1 MLMSRG
7 IFIPNDVLLR
17 LRAEGKKVEMR
28 IAIGR
33 AIEAGVLRRASD
45 EDVTDMWKAVA
56 PKANGHAS
64 P

>member
-45 EDVTDMWKAVA
+45 EDVTDMW
-56 PKANGHAS
+56 
-64 P
+64 